1 MADVAKNMKLTTGKK
16 YRIISPIFLKKG
28 LKCLWMGLWKAESW
42 KSTTIGIPR
51 ALMVFYQQFPFW
63 RTFFEQLGFTVV
75 ISKESDKS
83 LVTKSFE
90 TITTETCLPVEL
102 MHGHVIDLIEKGVD
116 FIFLPFIVNGKQK
129 EGNKTLNC
137 NCPWIQTY
145 PFMIKAAL
153 RGKVDESKLLMP
165 TLHFRF
171 FERALIKEMTEY
183 FNQNSELTKQTSEK
197 Q

>member
-1 MADVAKNMKLTTGKK
+1 MEK
-16 YRIISPIFLKKG
+16 
-28 LKCLWMGLWKAESW
+28 ESW
-42 KSTTIGIPR
+42 KSTSIGIPR

-75 ISKESDKS
+75 VSKESDKS
-83 LVTKSFE
+83 LVTKSIE

-116 FIFLPFIVNGKQK
+116 YIFLPFIVNGKQK
-129 EGNKTLNC
+129 EGNKTFNC

-153 RGKVDESKLLMP
+153 RGKVDESKLLIP

-183 FNQNSELTKQTSEK
+183 FNEK
-197 Q
+197 FGIDKTEIRRAVYT